1 MTEQTPTRRAT
12 YHHGNLRAAMI
23 AATVALVEE
32 AGAEGVTVREAAR
45 RAGVSSGAPFRHFP
59 NKTALM
65 TAVAEEA
72 MGRLRAAITAGL
84 GACAADDP
92 RARLAAMGRAYFD
105 WVIANP
111 THFRVISDRTLI
123 DFDGSDSLRA
133 DNAALQ
139 ASMTAIIGDAQSR
152 GLMRPGDVAGMAL
165 ALRGLSYGLARMMV
179 DRHLVQWGVPDGG
192 AAAHAA
198 MVGAVD
204 AYLAAMMLSAGE
216 RAGMGSEQRD
226 QAADQA
232 IEPR

>member
-1 MTEQTPTRRAT
+1 MSNQASARRAT

-72 MGRLRAAITAGL
+72 MGRLRTAITAGL
-84 GACAADDP
+84 DACAADDP
-92 RARLAAMGRAYFD
+92 RAQLAAMGRAYFT
-105 WVIANP
+105 WVLDNP

-123 DFDGSDSLRA
+123 DFDGSASLRA

-139 ASMTAIIGDAQSR
+139 ASMTGIIADAQGR

-179 DRHLVQWGVPDGG
+179 DRHLVQWGVPDGQ

-198 MVGAVD
+198 MIGAVE
-204 AYLAAMMLSAGE
+204 AYLDAMMPSAAQP
-216 RAGMGSEQRD
+216 AGMRPKQRHK
-226 QAADQA
+226 AADKPVK
-232 IEPR
+232 PR